1 MSEEV
6 KKPPIELF
14 GRKEIL
20 TPVES
25 ITKDN
30 LIEVLG
36 KALTIHE
43 KNSAEIDYLYRYTRG
58 KQPILSRTKTIRP
71 EINNKVVENHA
82 AEIVQFTSGYFLG
95 EPVTYIR
102 RGERDGASKGIGS
115 LNDMMFFAN
124 KSSHDKKLA
133 TWMAIAG
140 LGYRMALPNKKFKKD
155 SDESPFL
162 LDILD
167 PRHTFVVYHS
177 GFGHRRMMGVQEIYR
192 YNEAKVLTKFCC
204 GYTDTHYFEVEGQ
217 TVKVWK
223 PHTLND
229 IPIFEYRLNEMMM
242 GSFEPAVP
250 LLDSMNTLMS
260 NRIDGVEQF
269 VQSFLKFVNCEVDEE
284 KIKKLRELGAIV
296 IKSSDG
302 IHADV
307 EIITQELNQ
316 SQTQTLVDYLYDQLL
331 IICGMPTTTKGGSST
346 SDTGAAVFLRDGWS
360 QCEARAKDTESLFTE
375 SERKFLRLVLRIMRQ
390 KTDCDLKLSEVDCKF
405 TRRQHDNLLT
415 KTQALLHMLE
425 AGLAPEIAIATSGL
439 FNDPMDVVQQSKEYL
454 GKWTQKS
461 ADPAQVVETDE
472 SDEDDSDDKDSGRE
486 ITKNNSQT
494 AREGGDKSRKNNLR
508 EQNKHNGGK

>member
-1 MSEEV
+1 M
-6 KKPPIELF
+6 
-14 GRKEIL
+14 
-20 TPVES
+20 
-25 ITKDN
+25 
-30 LIEVLG
+30 
-36 KALTIHE
+36 
-43 KNSAEIDYLYRYTRG
+43 
-58 KQPILSRTKTIRP
+58 
-71 EINNKVVENHA
+71 
-82 AEIVQFTSGYFLG
+82 
-95 EPVTYIR
+95 
-102 RGERDGASKGIGS
+102 
-115 LNDMMFFAN
+115 NDMMFFAN

-155 SDESPFL
+155 SDESPFI
-162 LDILD
+162 LDVLD

-192 YNEAKVLTKFCC
+192 YNESKVLTKFYC
-204 GYTDTHYFEVEGQ
+204 GYTDNHYFEVEGQ

-223 PHTLND
+223 PHTLDD

-316 SQTQTLVDYLYDQLL
+316 SQTQTLVDYLYDQQL

-425 AGLAPEIAIATSGL
+425 AGLSPEVAIATSGL

-486 ITKNNSQT
+486 IT
-494 AREGGDKSRKNNLR
+494 
-508 EQNKHNGGK
+508 